1 MAQEVRERI
10 DLDLLEKMVKR
21 LKVPV
26 FVGRSVEGSLSIIA
40 ELRRRGF
47 KYIER
52 EGDQIIAGKE

>member
-10 DLDLLEKMVKR
+10 GLDFLEETVR
-21 LKVPV
+21 RFNVPA
-26 FVGRSVEGSLSIIA
+26 FVGRTVEGSLSIIA

-52 EGDQIIAGKE
+52 KGDEIIAGKK